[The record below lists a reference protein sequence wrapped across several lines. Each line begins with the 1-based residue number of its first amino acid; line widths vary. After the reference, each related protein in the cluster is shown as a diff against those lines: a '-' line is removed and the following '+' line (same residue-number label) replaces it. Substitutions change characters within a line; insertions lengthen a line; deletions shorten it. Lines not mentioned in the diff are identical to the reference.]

1 MPRTKGSKNKKKE
14 QKPVNQENLR
24 PKVEKLD
31 KSVMTLAKKKV
42 ITVDDLIDDDDVD
55 VYY

>member
-1 MPRTKGSKNKKKE
+1 MRTKGAKNKKKE
-14 QKPVNQENLR
+14 EKVENQENLR

-42 ITVDDLIDDDDVD
+42 ITLDDLIDDDDD
-55 VYY
+55 